1 MLDAFALTGRHSN
14 TVLPPGCYPGLGA
27 SALSGRIGHS
37 NRTGR
42 NISEIRKN
50 SIKIYYQKKQYQDI

>member
-42 NISEIRKN
+42 NLYLILTNLYFLLPNPIFSA
-50 SIKIYYQKKQYQDI
+50 